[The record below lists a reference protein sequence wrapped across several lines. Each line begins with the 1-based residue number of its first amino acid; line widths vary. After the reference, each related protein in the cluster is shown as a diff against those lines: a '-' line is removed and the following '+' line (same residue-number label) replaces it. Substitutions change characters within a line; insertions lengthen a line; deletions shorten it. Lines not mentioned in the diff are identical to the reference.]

1 VRRGFS
7 LLAIG
12 GLLFGTAAEAGARQP
27 SERSCRAEIG
37 SRAAQALA
45 TRCRFVSPAT
55 RPPCHPANSCALI
68 RSEIARGCQYL
79 LPDRPR
85 ECRGYTR
92 PR

>member
-1 VRRGFS
+1 MRSGFA
-7 LLAIG
+7 LLSMCS
-12 GLLFGTAAEAGARQP
+12 LLFGAAVEASARQP
-27 SERSCRAEIG
+27 LERSCRAEIG

-45 TRCRFVSPAT
+45 NRCRFVSPAT

-68 RSEIARGCQYL
+68 RSEIARGCNYI
-79 LPDRPR
+79 LPNRPR